1 MLKVGLKTR
10 QMIETTSYLLEWNLI
25 KGLLAHCFV
34 FHAVCLG
41 PVIAQPD
48 LPPTSTMVQPTI
60 AEYLILWFNQWIV
73 TWTKKP

>member
-1 MLKVGLKTR
+1 MLKVGLTTQPNDRNYKLFTR
-10 QMIETTSYLLEWNLI
+10 KEFDH
-25 KGLLAHCFV
+25 GLLAHCFV

-73 TWTKKP
+73 TRTKKP